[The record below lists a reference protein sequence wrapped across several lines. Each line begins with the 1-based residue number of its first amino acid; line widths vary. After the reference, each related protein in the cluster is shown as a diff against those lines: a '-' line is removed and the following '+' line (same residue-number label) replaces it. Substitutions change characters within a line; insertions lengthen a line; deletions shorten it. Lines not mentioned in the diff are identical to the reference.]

1 LPAPTGVTVGATSN
15 RILISWGF
23 PTGAESAIAYTE
35 VWAQG
40 PGDWGEALPAADP
53 GLAQLVGS
61 SPYTQLGI
69 STESNRTWRFFVR
82 FRGLADQVGPWH
94 DVSGTIV
101 TSGLLASDVLN
112 EVEGQLAEIHLVS
125 SLAGRIDLIDASE
138 TGILDRL
145 ELTEAD
151 LYDPATGVIALNES
165 LTEIVTDPDTGL
177 STRAS
182 QTDFDS
188 LSTAVTDPETGLGAR
203 TLQSNYTTMTSAIGV
218 DPETGAFTADGF
230 AETMETLETAVND
243 PTTGLTAKAGST
255 EFTNLQTWIGVD
267 DAGNPTAGG
276 TAEDLDQLFFELAD
290 PASDTSSFGMITQ
303 ISTIQGDLDDIQ
315 AEWGVQIVTGDPGGA
330 IMSGISLLNGTDS
343 STFQV
348 LADKVAFWDP
358 GPGYID
364 VNGNVVDS
372 NDKTLIFGYD
382 QITYDWDQNNTP
394 YAKTVTVLRE
404 TFIESATMDFA
415 TINHNLTA
423 GSIIV
428 TGDDDNPDFEGA
440 AIKTPSIDGGVI
452 RGTRLEIGGGSS
464 GYGNMSDIPGS
475 LSDINGTEGTKL
487 SGIEEGATLGSI
499 WAEVQEKPVD
509 LTGLGNLIQPF
520 NAWVAGTSG
529 PTQDAGDGPAYSYNY
544 VAAVYGATY
553 LIAPD
558 EGPMGFEEEI
568 WRCFRASDGTEG
580 DGGFITDSFPVSN
593 GRTYLKGFYV
603 RLLNPTPFVHF
614 HGSHNGGV
622 ENLSGTA
629 MGQILVSQQN
639 IPDDG
644 EWYLVLFLIH
654 PAGFTGQS
662 TGVSGVYRVSSAE
675 KIISAD
681 DFRWSPTATTSLHG
695 AITAGNNSGVA
706 DEITAEFARPFV
718 LLASRVPDIQY
729 LTRKLVTI
737 ETDATVG
744 AQWPTNDGSGGNING
759 FPTHLIDDPTDGL
772 NATGTAFGY
781 YDAAN
786 TIWKTLLDNQG
797 NAYFR
802 GQVLVDSNPGGA
814 RVQIKETLITVFDEN
829 NVARVKIGNLA

>member
-1 LPAPTGVTVGATSN
+1 
-15 RILISWGF
+15 
-23 PTGAESAIAYTE
+23 
-35 VWAQG
+35 
-40 PGDWGEALPAADP
+40 
-53 GLAQLVGS
+53 
-61 SPYTQLGI
+61 
-69 STESNRTWRFFVR
+69 
-82 FRGLADQVGPWH
+82 
-94 DVSGTIV
+94 
-101 TSGLLASDVLN
+101 LLS
-112 EVEGQLAEIHLVS
+112 
-125 SLAGRIDLIDASE
+125 GRIDKIDAPT
-138 TGILDRL
+138 TGILDR
-145 ELTEAD
+145 
-151 LYDPATGVIALNES
+151 
-165 LTEIVTDPDTGL
+165 
-177 STRAS
+177 
-182 QTDFDS
+182 
-188 LSTAVTDPETGLGAR
+188 
-203 TLQSNYTTMTSAIGV
+203 
-218 DPETGAFTADGF
+218 
-230 AETMETLETAVND
+230 
-243 PTTGLTAKAGST
+243 LTAKAGST

-276 TAEDLDQLFFELAD
+276 KAEDLDQLFLELAD
-290 PASDTSSFGMITQ
+290 PASGTSSFGMITQ

-364 VNGNVVDS
+364 VNGNVVDF

-404 TFIESATMDFA
+404 TFIESVTMDFA

-428 TGDDDNPDFEGA
+428 TGDDNNPDFEGA

-464 GYGNMSDIPGS
+464 GYGNMLDKPGS
-475 LSDINGTEGTKL
+475 LGDINGTEGTKL
-487 SGIEEGATLGSI
+487 SGIEDGATFGSI
-499 WAEVQEKPVD
+499 WGQDITGQPSDFALLNSQQQWAAVQEKPVD

-529 PTQDAGDGPAYSYNY
+529 PTQDAGDGPAYSYNNF
-544 VAAVYGATY
+544 AAAFGATY
-553 LIAPD
+553 LIASD

-568 WRCFRASDGTEG
+568 WRCFRASDGTDG
-580 DGGFITDSFPVSN
+580 DGGFVTDSFPVSN

-644 EWYLVLFLIH
+644 EWYLVLFLVH
-654 PAGFTGQS
+654 PAGFTGPS

-695 AITAGNNSGVA
+695 AITSGNNSGVA